1 MKKKI
6 QEQQYIMSR
15 LNTPVLNYQV
25 YVPKNSEKVLVDL
38 ILFLAGGAVGLLFYG
53 GLFLAD
59 GERTMATYVA
69 DVLAFVLTGVAA
81 MRLLMPVYLDR
92 CLEKRKAVL
101 NRQFRSMLSSLSSSM
116 SSGSNVQKAFEDAL
130 KDLLM
135 QYGEDDYIVK
145 EMRQILNGAAQNI
158 NLEVMIRD
166 FGDRSANEDIVFF
179 ADVFEVCYRKGGD
192 LKAVIQKTYHS
203 ISEKLE
209 VSDEIETKLT
219 SNKMQ
224 HTVMSIMPI
233 MVVAMLKFTNDTFA
247 ENFATPIGVLVN
259 TIAIGIFVASYR
271 YGLKICDVKV

>member
-6 QEQQYIMSR
+6 QEQPYIMSR

-25 YVPKNSEKVLVDL
+25 YVPKKFEKVLIDL

-59 GERTMATYVA
+59 GERTTATYIA
-69 DVLAFVLTGVAA
+69 DVLAFILTGMVA

-92 CLEKRKAVL
+92 CLEKRKTVL
-101 NRQFRSMLSSLSSSM
+101 NRQFRSMLSSLSASM

-135 QYGEDDYIVK
+135 QYGEEDYIVK
-145 EMRQILNGAAQNI
+145 EMRQILNGAAQNV

>member
-69 DVLAFVLTGVAA
+69 DVLAFVLSGVAA
-81 MRLLMPVYLDR
+81 MRLLMPVYLER
-92 CLEKRKAVL
+92 CLEKRKTVL
-101 NRQFRSMLSSLSSSM
+101 NRQFRSMLSSLSASM